1 MVTRPTLARWT
12 CSSPLLTTGGELTT
26 DHALLLLLLSKLGG
40 RGWPRLATVSTV
52 SGPEAPSLHRN
63 DRQDGGVFVWLQ
75 RSALRA
81 AMLRRQ
87 IVFFSRQS
95 LIIGSRARQ
104 SCWNSE
110 HYGPSLQGS
119 SHHLLTLQMCVSMI
133 STYLHIYTRYL
144 HNLARP
150 RDLYCGLNISCAAA
164 GHIKVRLGTAACSWL
179 TADCSTTAA
188 LLPSSCFL
196 LDTDYIIPLGPHP
209 KLPTS
214 ILISVHLAIS
224 RR

>member
-12 CSSPLLTTGGELTT
+12 CSSPLLTTGELTT

-75 RSALRA
+75 RSALRVT
-81 AMLRRQ
+81 MLRRQ

-119 SHHLLTLQMCVSMI
+119 SHHLLTLQMCVSTI
-133 STYLHIYTRYL
+133 SRYLHIYTRYL

-196 LDTDYIIPLGPHP
+196 LDTDYIISLGPHP